1 MAGILG
7 GTLGCWLLYAL
18 LALIFK
24 HKIALIITFV
34 IGMVGGIAMIS
45 VGDISFIISSL
56 IAIALIYFIVPIQV
70 RSDKK
75 KQGK

>member
-7 GTLGCWLLYAL
+7 GTIGCWLLYAL

-34 IGMVGGIAMIS
+34 IGVAGGIALIS
-45 VGDISFIISSL
+45 VGDVSYIISSL

-70 RSDKK
+70 RSAKK
-75 KQGK
+75 KQRK